1 MSDEKPSLPKMKKF
15 DLIPISEEWKEY
27 YAEKERK
34 HAEVVLRGPV
44 NWNLNLS
51 AYFDWPEGSGVDL
64 WTQSVDV
71 TALYARE
78 AVEAI
83 SRVLPEA
90 FDDAIVRVVAV
101 GPDGSETVF
110 EIDTEV
116 TRTRTVSE
124 QIVE

>member
-15 DLIPISEEWKEY
+15 DLIPISEEWEEF
-27 YAEKERK
+27 YAENERK

-44 NWNLNLS
+44 NWRLTLS
-51 AYFDWPEGSGVDL
+51 ADFNWPEGVGVDR

-90 FDDAIVRVVAV
+90 FDDAIVRVVAA
-101 GPDGSETVF
+101 GPDGSEAVF

-116 TRTRTVSE
+116 TRNRTVSE
-124 QIVE
+124 KIAE